1 MTRPTVVIVSNNDW
15 NELWYQRQAFACAF
29 AAAGFKVVFLNKTLT
44 RMPKLRSFI
53 RGNYRDKNRGFL
65 GNPVPE
71 GVTVSTPR
79 WGPPMAL
86 LRVLN
91 RILIRRTVK
100 SLMGLETIVIVYSPS
115 YNAIDLIRILR
126 PRTTVYVNVHNYE
139 ATQVSPDLL
148 RSERELIQR
157 VDFLF
162 ADSQYN
168 QKRLESKLGTVG
180 TRVELSPPGV
190 DLGVFEEAYR
200 GDEATAPRTLM
211 YFGGIGKHL
220 DLALY
225 ESLCS
230 DYRVI
235 FVGKVAKSLEGQI
248 PSAIEVRS
256 PVPMSRLG
264 EIVAEADVLALFYRP
279 SDYIEAVIPA
289 KLYECLATQKPVLIS
304 GLAVPPGHEHVLYDV
319 KGSVAKAF
327 ETMERLPVTETDDV
341 ISERH
346 RIAGSS
352 SWEQRFRTFAT
363 RIGVELDAIQNEDVK

>member
-71 GVTVSTPR
+71 GVTVSTPL

-86 LRVLN
+86 LRALN

-139 ATQVSPDLL
+139 ATQVSRDLL
-148 RSERELIQR
+148 RSEHELIQR
-157 VDFLF
+157 VDYLF
-162 ADSQYN
+162 ADSHYN
-168 QKRLESKLGTVG
+168 QKRLESKLGDARK
-180 TRVELSPPGV
+180 RVELSPPGV

-211 YFGGIGKHL
+211 YFGGIGSHL

-225 ESLCS
+225 ERLCS
-230 DYRVI
+230 DYKVI
-235 FVGKVAKSLEGQI
+235 FVGKVAKSLEGQL
-248 PSAIEVRS
+248 PSVIEVRP
-256 PVPMSRLG
+256 PVPVAQLG
-264 EIVAEADVLALFYRP
+264 EIVSEADVLALFYCP
-279 SDYIEAVIPA
+279 SDYIDAVIPA
-289 KLYECLATQKPVLIS
+289 KLYECLATRKPVLLS
-304 GLAVPPGHEHVLYDV
+304 GIPVPPGHEGVLYDV
-319 KGSVAKAF
+319 AGNFVQAKQVLAG
-327 ETMERLPVTETDDV
+327 LNLTETDSV
-341 ISERH
+341 IHERYC
-346 RIAGSS
+346 IARGA
-352 SWEQRFRTFAT
+352 SWDDRFRTFAS
-363 RIGVELDAIQNEDVK
+363 RIDVDLAGSRPKE